1 MTNIGFKAIKQKMRL
16 ELPNL
21 KSYTICKIDKIIIHQ
36 LTFITYKPITGIES
50 IRILSFSSKPSTGST
65 IPGLFG

>member
-16 ELPNL
+16 EFQDSFFLL
-21 KSYTICKIDKIIIHQ
+21 IKLMKIIHQ
-36 LTFITYKPITGIES
+36 LSFIAYKPITGIDS
-50 IRILSFSSKPSTGST
+50 IKILSFSSNPSTGST